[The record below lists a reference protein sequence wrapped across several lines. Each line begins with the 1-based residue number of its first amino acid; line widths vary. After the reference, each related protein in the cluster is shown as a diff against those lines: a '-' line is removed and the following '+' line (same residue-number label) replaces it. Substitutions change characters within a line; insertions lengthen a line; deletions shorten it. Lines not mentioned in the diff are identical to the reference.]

1 MHRFE
6 QQLLI
11 EQGVLLTGRNYQRK
25 TQQHVVAAA
34 LRLLHRPQLDHD
46 VVGRALRTNFDR
58 VYVDPL
64 KRTAKQARGRYRAPT
79 AER

>member
-11 EQGVLLTGRNYQRK
+11 EQGVRLTAKNYQ
-25 TQQHVVAAA
+25 TQRQRPVVVAA

-46 VVGRALRTNFDR
+46 VVGRALRANFQSG
-58 VYVDPL
+58 YVDPL
-64 KRTAKQARGRYRAPT
+64 KRTAKQARGRHRAPT